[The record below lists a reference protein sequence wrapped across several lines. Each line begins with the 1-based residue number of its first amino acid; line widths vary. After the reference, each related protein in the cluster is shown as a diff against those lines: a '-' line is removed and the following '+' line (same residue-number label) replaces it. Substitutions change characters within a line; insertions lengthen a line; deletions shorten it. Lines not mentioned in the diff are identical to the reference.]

1 MRPVRCVSGS
11 TRLPLAVLLL
21 GTLGVGLSAVSSA
34 TEPPAAG
41 RPPEVLEASDVGG
54 LEADSAALV
63 LSGQEGGDLA
73 ASVLVVPWPGP
84 NPDLTRLALVVD
96 LDRASLLA
104 PGGGRS
110 GGGEGDGADGA
121 GPTGT
126 ESEERREKPE
136 DTRFVTEVHA
146 YALGPENTLGAH
158 FTQAFALDR
167 ARLTGA
173 GADRAG
179 AELAGAIS
187 GVKFFGALDV
197 PPGGWS
203 IRVLVRQRR
212 NGRVALR
219 AIPVTAPSFAAGAS
233 DRPLLLP
240 PLVPEPPERWVLVRQ
255 GGAREA
261 SSPAP
266 FPLVFEEEV
275 AETGASETGSAEE
288 GGLSEGSPSQPQRV
302 SRERWLVPSTQPVVE
317 AGGRAVYLAG
327 RGLPDPGSGWRVTA
341 REPGAGPAEPATEAS
356 PETTPDTTPPDTAP
370 PDAAPPD
377 TAPPD
382 TAQPG
387 SDVRPGDAATAGA
400 LQVTRRVGAS
410 LGLELLEARLDPA
423 GLPAGV
429 RELEIAAPGGA
440 VASLLAVLIPPGMA
454 VAERPPGV
462 PAGALL
468 WPDLLRRSSS
478 ASSPP
483 SERLARATETVEIG
497 DEELA
502 RFQVAYLDALGP
514 LTTGDRSAALRAV
527 GKVERSGLARGTATD
542 VLARGQLQVA
552 LDVSG
557 GSIGRLLPLIQL
569 HEDLYRRY
577 RQQDQPALAA
587 HTRRVAEA
595 LVELYVQRG
604 EGRASSRERRRLAA
618 AALVSLAGEAL
629 EYRNSQEAMRLLARA
644 LEHEPDS
651 SAALLILAVRYEL
664 MGEYSEAVSL
674 LRRLQEHAPAD
685 RSVAAEGHLRLGVN
699 LARVGSKRAAEQRLR
714 ECLTPDRPRWVR
726 AVAYQELAV
735 LLADQ
740 GRLEEAARW
749 LEEALDRM
757 PRQQRIAI
765 QLAALYESLGRPTE
779 ARAVLG
785 RLERKI
791 RRGVGRDQD
800 SPRLRYSQW
809 PDEAIEASRQ
819 RLQRAAA
826 AQMPALAE
834 ALKRFTARGG

>member
-1 MRPVRCVSGS
+1 MRLGRYVSD
-11 TRLPLAVLLL
+11 RRALPLLLL
-21 GTLGVGLSAVSSA
+21 GGLGSLGLGLTAQPLA
-34 TEPPAAG
+34 TEPEGTASA
-41 RPPEVLEASDVGG
+41 PEVLEASDVGG

-84 NPDLTRLALVVD
+84 DPETTRLALVVD

-104 PGGGRS
+104 PGGPRS
-110 GGGEGDGADGA
+110 AGGERGGEDGSGRRGA
-121 GPTGT
+121 
-126 ESEERREKPE
+126 ESEEGPGKSGA
-136 DTRFVTEVHA
+136 TRFVTEVHA

-158 FTQAFALDR
+158 FTQAFALER

-173 GADRAG
+173 GAIA
-179 AELAGAIS
+179 
-187 GVKFFGALDV
+187 GVKFLGALDV
-197 PPGGWS
+197 PPGEWS

-233 DRPLLLP
+233 HEPLLLP
-240 PLVPEPPERWVLVRQ
+240 PLVPESPERWVLVQQ
-255 GGAREA
+255 GGPGEA
-261 SSPAP
+261 PSPAP
-266 FPLVFEEEV
+266 FPLVFEDEV
-275 AETGASETGSAEE
+275 TEIGVSETGSVEQ
-288 GGLSEGSPSQPQRV
+288 GLPEGSSSQQQLV
-302 SRERWLVPSTQPVVE
+302 SRRRWLVPSTQPVVE
-317 AGGRAVYLAG
+317 PGGRTVYLAG
-327 RGLPDPGSGWRVTA
+327 RGLPDPGSGWRVRA
-341 REPGAGPAEPATEAS
+341 REPGAEAAEPGAEPPPEAS
-356 PETTPDTTPPDTAP
+356 VENVGKL
-370 PDAAPPD
+370 PDAGLVQGADDP
-377 TAPPD
+377 T
-382 TAQPG
+382 T
-387 SDVRPGDAATAGA
+387 GA
-400 LQVTRRVGAS
+400 LQMARRVEAS
-410 LGLELLEARLDPA
+410 LGLELLAARLDPA
-423 GLPAGV
+423 ALPAGV
-429 RELEIAAPGGA
+429 RELEISAPGGA
-440 VASLLAVLIPPGMA
+440 VASLLAVLIPPGLD

-468 WPDLLRRSSS
+468 WPDLLRRSSE

-483 SERLARATETVEIG
+483 ERLERATDTVEIG

-502 RFQVAYLDALGP
+502 RFQVAYLGALGP
-514 LTTGDRSAALRAV
+514 LTTGDRSDALRAV
-527 GKVERSGLARGTATD
+527 GEVERLGLARGTATD

-557 GSIGRLLPLIQL
+557 GAIGPLLPLILL

-604 EGRASSRERRRLAA
+604 EGRASSRGRSRLAA

-651 SAALLILAVRYEL
+651 AAALLILAVRYEL

-674 LRRLQEHAPAD
+674 LRRLVEQTPTD

-699 LARVGSKRAAEQRLR
+699 LARVGSKRAAEQRLQ
-714 ECLTPDRPRWVR
+714 ECLAPDRPRWVR

-740 GRLEEAARW
+740 GRLEEAAKW
-749 LEEALDRM
+749 LEKALDRL
-757 PRQQRIAI
+757 PGQQRIAI

-779 ARAVLG
+779 ARAVLA

-791 RRGVGRDQD
+791 RRGVGRDRD

-809 PDEAIEASRQ
+809 PEEAIEASRQ